1 LAIGTH
7 FGKVILYDII
17 KGINKN
23 LYLEIESDKKYRNAI
38 LSVDFTMDE
47 TVFACNN

>member
-1 LAIGTH
+1 M
-7 FGKVILYDII
+7 ILYDII

-23 LYLEIESDKKYRNAI
+23 IYIETESDKKYRNPI

-47 TVFACNN
+47 TIFACNN